1 MKLFLKSLFL
11 IALALQVNWV
21 SASDAQLLAS
31 LSQEERDYLERKKI
45 IRMPT
50 YSNWRPFNY
59 VEADQ
64 PKGYLIDLTRQISQK
79 LGLELRFVN
88 GFEWSQHMEKLADGQ
103 IDVIANMVLTEE
115 RQKRY
120 LFSKQQTLELL
131 TGLVSL
137 NGYTRFADL
146 DGQVVGIQKDSIFEG
161 YFKKQY
167 PNVTYKEYLS
177 FNEMM
182 VALLNG
188 KIDLFV
194 ENYSIA
200 NYLINIAHT
209 FNEDLQLRLLESESG
224 LKLNMHFAFNQ
235 QDPMLSAIFD
245 KAYASFSQEEIQSLQ
260 ELWGMVPSSD
270 LRPFTSR
277 NFQNLLYVLL
287 ATLGVTLLLLYR
299 YRLLSKQ
306 NAKIAL
312 VNEELEQER
321 IELEKLNQ
329 AYAAQVAQT
338 LASENLSK
346 DYLKA
351 LTQMG
356 NMFAVIGIES
366 LKVIDADD
374 KTAHWWGYNSAKDVI
389 GKTVPE
395 LMNVTPEF
403 AREFHLEAK
412 RKGVAIRIQK
422 QLRPTPGAEDK
433 VGEICLIY
441 QPAKDGMEEHTIRL
455 MRDVSEEQALRD
467 ALTEKA
473 EEAQRLSQVKSEF
486 LANMSHEIRTP
497 MNAVLTLAQTLVRS
511 ESSSE
516 RTVQQASK
524 ILRAGKSLQNL
535 IDDILDFSKIESG
548 KLKLFNSDFCLAEML
563 ETLSLLMSSAAKDKN
578 LHLAITPKYR
588 GDIKLTGDQQR
599 LEQILIN
606 LMSNAI
612 KFTSS
617 GYVELTVEL
626 TGTET
631 EPRLRFALRDT
642 GIGMS
647 DAVLAR
653 IFNPFEQGD
662 STITRKYGGTGLGLT
677 ITQQLLAL
685 MDSELCIESQEF
697 RGTKVSFEVALPLE
711 VVASETVASSRVLIA
726 CKNPF
731 TRNAITAVVESMGLD
746 HEVGQTERFVL
757 HQLVSAIKD
766 ERSFDLVIFD
776 EEISGSD
783 QHHLE
788 PFVRDELASLGVEWQ
803 GRFVQVLSPSTDLDA
818 AECATNECL
827 LEPVTTKALARIT
840 GAETGFDA
848 LGVQRRRLAGVSLL
862 VVDDNQYNRDAARE
876 FLEAEG
882 ASVTLAN
889 NGSETIKILRA
900 GELPIDLVLMDVQMP
915 VMDGIEATQR
925 LRAMTRFKQLPIVGL
940 SAGAY
945 AEDIDSASNAGMNAY
960 ITKPVDIEKAISVIV
975 ELLSL
980 ENQAM
985 DAPSTPLNE
994 SDSSQA
1000 NNYFSLELARSYWRS
1015 EEKVKGYVSTFID
1028 QYGDLLQSLHGDSA
1042 DLSFELVHKIK
1053 GASSVLGMPM
1063 LTETLSHLEGHLRNE
1078 KALTKE
1084 QLSQLKSVWIETH
1097 RVARNALQN

>member
-1 MKLFLKSLFL
+1 M
-11 IALALQVNWV
+11 ALQVSWV
-21 SASDAQLLAS
+21 AAADAQLLGQ
-31 LSQEERDYLERKKI
+31 LSQEEREYLESKQF

-59 VEADQ
+59 VEAGQ
-64 PKGYLIDLTRQISQK
+64 PKGYLVDLTRQISQK

-103 IDVIANMVLTEE
+103 IDVIGNMVLTEE
-115 RQKRY
+115 RQQRY

-137 NGYTRFADL
+137 NGYTRFAEL
-146 DGQVVGIQKDSIFEG
+146 DSQVVGIQKDSIFEG

-167 PNVTYKEYLS
+167 PNVSYKEYLS
-177 FNEMM
+177 FNEMI

-209 FNEDLQLRLLESESG
+209 FNEELQVKLLESESG
-224 LKLNMHFAFNQ
+224 LTLNMHFAFNQ

-245 KAYASFSQEEIQSLQ
+245 KAYASFSQDEILALQ
-260 ELWGMVPSSD
+260 ELWGMVPNRE
-270 LRPFTSR
+270 LTPFTSR

-287 ATLGVTLLLLYR
+287 VTVGVLLLLLYR

-306 NAKIAL
+306 NSKIAQ
-312 VNEELEQER
+312 VNQQLEQER
-321 IELEKLNQ
+321 LELERLNQ
-329 AYAAQVAQT
+329 AYAAQVEQT
-338 LASENLSK
+338 KASEKVSK
-346 DYLKA
+346 DYLNA
-351 LTQMG
+351 LTQLG
-356 NMFAVIGIES
+356 NMFAVIGIDS

-374 KTAHWWGYNSAKDVI
+374 KTAHWWGYNSAQDVI
-389 GKTVPE
+389 GKTIPE

-403 AREFHLEAK
+403 AREFHFEAK
-412 RKGVAIRIQK
+412 RKGVAIRNQK
-422 QLRPTPGAEDK
+422 QLRPAPGAEAK

-441 QPAKDGMEEHTIRL
+441 QPAIDGMEEHIIRL

-497 MNAVLTLAQTLVRS
+497 MNAVLTLAQTLARS
-511 ESSSE
+511 ESSNE
-516 RTVQQASK
+516 RTVMQATR
-524 ILRAGKSLQNL
+524 IIRAGKSLQNL

-548 KLKLFNSDFCLAEML
+548 KLTLFNSEFYLAELL
-563 ETLSLLMSSAAKDKN
+563 ETLALLMSSAAKDKN
-578 LHLAITPKYR
+578 IHLAITPRYR
-588 GDIKLTGDQQR
+588 GDIKLLGDQQR

-617 GYVELTVEL
+617 GYVEICIEL
-626 TGTET
+626 LESES
-631 EPRLRFALRDT
+631 EPRLRFAIRDT
-642 GIGMS
+642 GIGMNE
-647 DAVLAR
+647 AVLAR
-653 IFNPFEQGD
+653 ILHPFEQGD
-662 STITRKYGGTGLGLT
+662 GTITRKYGGTGLGLT

-685 MDSELCIESQEF
+685 MGSELSIESQEF
-697 RGTKVSFEVALPLE
+697 RGTTVSFEIALPIE
-711 VVASETVASSRVLIA
+711 VVEPQPTTDAKILIA

-731 TRNAITAVVESMGLD
+731 TRNALAAVSETMGLD
-746 HEVGQTERFVL
+746 HEVGQTERFVV

-776 EEISGSD
+776 DEISGSG
-783 QHHLE
+783 QQHLE
-788 PFVRDELASLGVEWQ
+788 SFVRDELASLGVEWQ
-803 GRFVQVLSPSTDLDA
+803 GRFVAVIGPNDNLDDA
-818 AECATNECL
+818 DCSLNECL
-827 LEPVTTKALARIT
+827 FEPVTTSALKRIT
-840 GAETGFDA
+840 HTETGFDA
-848 LGVQRRRLAGVSLL
+848 LGLQGRRLVGVSLL
-862 VVDDNQYNRDAARE
+862 VVDDNLFNRDAARE
-876 FLEAEG
+876 FLESEG

-889 NGSETIKILRA
+889 NGREAIKILRA
-900 GELPIDLVLMDVQMP
+900 AESPIELVLMDVQMP

-945 AEDIDSASNAGMNAY
+945 AEDIESATNAGMNAY

-980 ENQAM
+980 DLDGMQVSATLS
-985 DAPSTPLNE
+985 DDSTPVMTNSYFDMDLAKGYWG
-994 SDSSQA
+994 SD
-1000 NNYFSLELARSYWRS
+1000 
-1015 EEKVKGYVSTFID
+1015 EKVKDYVSTFID
-1028 QYGDLLQSLHGDSA
+1028 KYGELLQSLQVDS
-1042 DLSFELVHKIK
+1042 DELNFAFVHKIK
-1053 GASSVLGMPM
+1053 GATSVLGMPQ
-1063 LTETLSHLEGHLRNE
+1063 LTEILTHLEANLLNE
-1078 KALTKE
+1078 KALTAE
-1084 QLSQLKSVWIETH
+1084 QIAQLVTVWVETQ
-1097 RVARNALQN
+1097 RLAKATLQI